1 MTMDFLVENFDNHR
15 EKLGNQRY
23 ANEPE
28 KLVSKAIDAIKIA
41 QINKNIGK
49 NNVIDKVEELNDL
62 TIGIMKKQSPI
73 AMLRH
78 INHLLENVDLEMEKD
93 KDSVG
98 VELKKIQS
106 RAYKLGKEM

>member
-1 MTMDFLVENFDNHR
+1 
-15 EKLGNQRY
+15 
-23 ANEPE
+23 
-28 KLVSKAIDAIKIA
+28 
-41 QINKNIGK
+41 
-49 NNVIDKVEELNDL
+49 
-62 TIGIMKKQSPI
+62 MKKQSPI

-78 INHLLENVDLEMEKD
+78 INHLLENVDLDMEKD

>member
-1 MTMDFLVENFDNHR
+1 MEAIKRAEDRIDMNVPNLEKTLKSRDALFSEMAMDFLVENFDNYR

-49 NNVIDKVEELNDL
+49 NNVIDK
-62 TIGIMKKQSPI
+62 
-73 AMLRH
+73 
-78 INHLLENVDLEMEKD
+78 
-93 KDSVG
+93 
-98 VELKKIQS
+98 S
-106 RAYKLGKEM
+106 RRIE